1 MWLISC
7 IVFYQKYDGANP
19 LLLRAP
25 PILSQPNFMVRYSFR
40 PGLKA
45 KSVQFVFHSTN
56 KKPPAPK
63 LN

>member
-25 PILSQPNFMVRYSFR
+25 PILSQPNPHGAQIVPLGALKKNLYSSFFI
-40 PGLKA
+40 
-45 KSVQFVFHSTN
+45 Q
-56 KKPPAPK
+56 
-63 LN
+63 